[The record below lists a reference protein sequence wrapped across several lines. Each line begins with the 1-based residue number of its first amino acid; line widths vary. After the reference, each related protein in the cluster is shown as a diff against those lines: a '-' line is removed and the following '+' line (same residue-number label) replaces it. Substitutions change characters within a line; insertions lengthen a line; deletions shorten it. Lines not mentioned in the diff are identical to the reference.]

1 MDDTTVVA
9 RSAISAAPPEV
20 VVAGWA
26 VSGRSST
33 GALTLTDASPLA
45 KVAVRADVD
54 GALARAVDVP
64 FGRTSRDV
72 VALDTAEGDLLV
84 VGSGPGEWLVLG
96 APGTH
101 AAISEQLGRLA
112 ERSTTGPSG
121 DSGELV
127 TVVDL
132 THGRALMRLTGPA
145 AVELLARECAVDL
158 SDVACPDGS
167 ALRTAVAGL
176 ATDVVR
182 DDRDGTPSYLLHC
195 ERSSGQYLFDAL
207 LDTGTELGV
216 DVDGFTLTSPRRE
229 PRASNHS

>member
-1 MDDTTVVA
+1 MDDTTLVA
-9 RSAISAAPPEV
+9 RSAISPAPPEV
-20 VVAGWA
+20 VLAGWA
-26 VSGRSST
+26 VSGRRST
-33 GALTLTDASPLA
+33 TALTLTDASPRA

-54 GALARAVDVP
+54 GALARALDVP

-72 VALDTAEGDLLV
+72 SALDTAEGDLLV

-96 APGTH
+96 LPGTH
-101 AAISEQLGRLA
+101 ATISEQLRRLA
-112 ERSTTGPSG
+112 KGSTASPSG

-132 THGRALMRLTGPA
+132 THGRALMRLTGPVA
-145 AVELLARECAVDL
+145 AELLARECAVDL
-158 SDVACPDGS
+158 TDAACPDGS

-182 DDRDGTPSYLLHC
+182 DDRVGTPSYLLHC

-207 LDTGTELGV
+207 LDAGTELGV
-216 DVDGFTLTSPRRE
+216 DVDGFTLTSARGE

>member
-1 MDDTTVVA
+1 MDDTTLVA
-9 RSAISAAPPEV
+9 RSAISPAPPEV

-112 ERSTTGPSG
+112 ERLTTGPSG

-145 AVELLARECAVDL
+145 AIELLARECAVDL

-216 DVDGFTLTSPRRE
+216 DVDGFTLTPPRRE